1 MKNYSEI
8 IQNTLYVSYK
18 GLLSLYLETYHI
30 HLTYNIP
37 HFSPTL
43 PTVGF
48 KRLLGKSHYWLIH
61 HMTMKSFSHHHQ
73 KSTLFFSKHLWSI

>member
-8 IQNTLYVSYK
+8 IQTTLYVSYK
-18 GLLSLYLETYHI
+18 GPLSLCLETYHI

-37 HFSPTL
+37 HFSLTL

-48 KRLLGKSHYWLIH
+48 KRLLGKSHNWLIK
-61 HMTMKSFSHHHQ
+61 HMTMK
-73 KSTLFFSKHLWSI
+73 